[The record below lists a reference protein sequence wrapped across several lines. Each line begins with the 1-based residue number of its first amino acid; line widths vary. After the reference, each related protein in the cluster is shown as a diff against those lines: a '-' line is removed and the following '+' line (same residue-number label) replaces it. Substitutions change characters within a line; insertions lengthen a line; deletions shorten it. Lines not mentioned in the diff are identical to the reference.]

1 MGGHY
6 WLANW
11 FQQSFGSPASTNIR
25 SMLSSVLAEEGVN
38 SICGCQL
45 PTPLTPPWKPDMR
58 LYETSH
64 ASRQKELLNIVSCS
78 LLGKRICK
86 WNLSPSCSST
96 PVWLILMLL
105 TQPLPPSSKLT
116 PSQTRN
122 LHSPLQCRG
131 AAKELIST
139 LDEAPLGVDY
149 IYIVVSSQEEGR
161 STAQQ
166 LSTFRCR

>member
-1 MGGHY
+1 
-6 WLANW
+6 
-11 FQQSFGSPASTNIR
+11 
-25 SMLSSVLAEEGVN
+25 MLRAVLAEEGVN

-78 LLGKRICK
+78 LSLENRSANGIF
-86 WNLSPSCSST
+86 LLSCSST

-149 IYIVVSSQEEGR
+149 IYIVSSQEEGR
-161 STAQQ
+161 STAQH
-166 LSTFRCR
+166 LSTIRCSR

>member
-1 MGGHY
+1 
-6 WLANW
+6 
-11 FQQSFGSPASTNIR
+11 
-25 SMLSSVLAEEGVN
+25 MLRAVLAEEGVN

-45 PTPLTPPWKPDMR
+45 ATPLPPSNPASTPPSLPRKPDMR

-64 ASRQKELLNIVSCS
+64 ASRQKELLNIVSSS

-86 WNLSPSCSST
+86 WNPPPSCSST

-149 IYIVVSSQEEGR
+149 IYIVSSQEEGR

-166 LSTFRCR
+166 LSTIRCRG